1 MLGQCIKPW
10 ASINAVLAQRLVG
23 HDIIIIIHDMSC
35 FFPSKQQKLNQC
47 CLNIGPLSKTMAQH

>member
-1 MLGQCIKPW
+1 MLGQCTKPW

-35 FFPSKQQKLNQC
+35 FSQQTTEIEPMLFEYW
-47 CLNIGPLSKTMAQH
+47 STV